1 MSGLWR
7 PKKRRNP
14 LLIGVVI
21 VVFVVLLGVF
31 IVANVAGQAYEKDF
45 FTSSQYNPSSSHGF
59 PSNFLGGLLQN
70 KPSCSDFLIQRG
82 DGMFLN

>member
-14 LLIGVVI
+14 LWIAAII
-21 VVFVVLLGVF
+21 VVVVVVLGVF

-45 FTSSQYNPSSSHGF
+45 FASSQYNPQSLYAF

-70 KPSCSDFLIQRG
+70 KPSCTDFLIQRG